1 MSSLAYE
8 LESLCR
14 RIWALRRD
22 HAEEFEDFSNVG
34 HASVIST
41 WQARYGLW
49 ADTVLDLQ
57 EGQVEANKPQSWQ
70 QTSGSS
76 NNDLTQLNSQCN
88 GTSYEEQQPLDR
100 FVPAGPVGSQQQYDP
115 TFIHHPSGY
124 NEPQGEIAQAPTARQ
139 EILRQSI
146 QAGAPPQINQLGRP
160 GFSNAYSQSEP
171 VAPNNAF
178 RNSDTS
184 QGHQTP
190 QSETMVPRN
199 NSPGMGSR
207 PAPRQNVAP
216 NQTPR
221 PGPNPNLQSGPSSR
235 AGTPSNQNVIPR
247 QNVLP
252 AQQTPN
258 LNNAPSRTQ
267 PNVRPSNNPNFQP
280 DVQKGGQGQPIRQ

>member
-34 HASVIST
+34 HASVISN
-41 WQARYGLW
+41 WQARYELW

-57 EGQVEANKPQSWQ
+57 EGQVEANKLQPWSQN
-70 QTSGSS
+70 SGSS
-76 NNDLTQLNSQCN
+76 NNGLTQWNSQSN
-88 GTSYEEQQPLDR
+88 GTSYEEQQPPDR
-100 FVPAGPVGSQQQYDP
+100 FVPAGPGLGSQQQYDP
-115 TFIHHPSGY
+115 TFTDHPSGH
-124 NEPQGEIAQAPTARQ
+124 NGPQGEIAQVPTTGQ
-139 EILRQSI
+139 EILGQST
-146 QAGAPPQINQLGRP
+146 QAGAPSQINQLGRP
-160 GFSNAYSQSEP
+160 SFSIAYSQSEL

-178 RNSDTS
+178 RNSDAS
-184 QGHQTP
+184 QGHQAP

-221 PGPNPNLQSGPSSR
+221 PNPNLQSGPSSR
-235 AGTPSNQNVIPR
+235 AGAPSNQNVIPR

-267 PNVRPSNNPNFQP
+267 PNVRPSNNPNFQS
-280 DVQKGGQGQPIRQ
+280 DIQKGGQGQSIRQ